1 MKTENEQIL
10 LDVESENIYRFSTAS
25 TFGIGVSYPSVR
37 SLGAAFGFGEF
48 VGATGS
54 VDVGEAIAVNTE
66 PTIQFLNIY
75 PSPEYE
81 AQIDILID
89 LDIPFR
95 RQKTRAARGSVRERK
110 KATFSTAFTEDL
122 TDDAEIY

>member
-10 LDVESENIYRFSTAS
+10 LDVESENIYRFSEAS

-37 SLGAAFGFGEF
+37 NFGVVLSSGEHIS
-48 VGATGS
+48 ASGS
-54 VDVGEAIAVNTE
+54 VDIGAAIAVNTV

-81 AQIDILID
+81 SQIDILID

-95 RQKTRAARGSVRERK
+95 RQRTRIAKGSVRERK
-110 KATFSTAFTEDL
+110 KAIFSTAFTEDL
-122 TDDAEIY
+122 TDDTEIY